1 MSVATTATL
10 NLDVAFMIRS
20 GDKQMIIVANGIDF
34 AAIGQALFRWFLGV
48 VMQVLN
54 ATLGWLDIMPFLTG
68 AAEIWVKHLFRGIR
82 EEEVSWEV
90 LERLLKKISAWFY

>member
-34 AAIGQALFRWFLGV
+34 AAIGLALLRWFLGV
-48 VMQVLN
+48 IMQVLD
-54 ATLGWLDIMPFLTG
+54 ATLGWIDVIPFLTG
-68 AAEIWVKHLFRGIR
+68 AAKIWVKHLFQGIR
-82 EEEVSWEV
+82 EEKV
-90 LERLLKKISAWFY
+90 LWKTLKRLSKEILAWF